1 MLPRPPR
8 PPPTDPLSPTRRSS
22 EPQSFHPDGLLAAL
36 PHIQER
42 TQQVAHHMVQESIG
56 LECEQE
62 IIAML
67 NNVQCLQGTHRTG
80 RLALRRSKTAE
91 VMFAQQRSEERRV
104 GKECVSTCRSRW
116 TRYH

>member
-1 MLPRPPR
+1 
-8 PPPTDPLSPTRRSS
+8 
-22 EPQSFHPDGLLAAL
+22 
-36 PHIQER
+36 
-42 TQQVAHHMVQESIG
+42 MVQESIG

-91 VMFAQQRSEERRV
+91 VMFAHQPVGGLAHACQVERMLEIGRAHV
-104 GKECVSTCRSRW
+104 CTPVTNAHLVCRLLLENKQLTKNKSIN
-116 TRYH
+116 TTQKN